1 MEKNTT
7 NNPSNDNPMS
17 DEIKLD
23 TNIDLNDSGE
33 ISEVVDKKQKDVKKV
48 SKNDSRL
55 KRKEVKAQKLAA
67 KKQKQEAKIAA
78 RQQKNT
84 RWFWFFILLLITI
97 ILLFLCDNHKK
108 TNFIKSQQ
116 YTIDTL
122 NNSVFEYKSKYIEK
136 DSSLTKLLSIYNNLL
151 QQTLVDNRDFSD
163 IQREILKLQ
172 RIVFLQDSILSEVKS
187 SIDVG
192 LSGYT
197 NDEVAVEMKDGKIY
211 ITMQN
216 QLMFPSGSAG
226 VQSKGMSA
234 LKTIADVLTLNPNI
248 DVIIEGHTDNVHVDP
263 NNKTYKD
270 NWELSTARSVAV
282 TRILI
287 ENYNI
292 VPERLSAAG
301 RSMYFPIAPNTT
313 AEGRAKN
320 RRIEVILTPNL
331 EELYNIA
338 GTQVQAQ

>member
-7 NNPSNDNPMS
+7 NNSNNNTPLS
-17 DEIKLD
+17 DEKKKETDI
-23 TNIDLNDSGE
+23 ILNETEDVSE
-33 ISEVVDKKQKDVKKV
+33 IAKKTKNDVKKS
-48 SKNDSRL
+48 SKLN
-55 KRKEVKAQKLAA
+55 KKEIKAQKIAA
-67 KKQKQEAKIAA
+67 KKQKQDAKIAS
-78 RQQKNT
+78 RQKKNT
-84 RWFWFFILLLITI
+84 RWFWFFILLLFTI
-97 ILLFLCDNHKK
+97 ILLFLWDNHRKSA
-108 TNFIKSQQ
+108 FIKTQQ

-122 NNSVFEYKSKYIEK
+122 NNSVFQYKSKYIEK
-136 DSSLTKLLSIYNNLL
+136 DSSLTKLLNIYNNLL

-163 IQREILKLQ
+163 IQNEVLKLQ
-172 RIVFLQDSILSEVKS
+172 TIVHLQDSILTEVKS
-187 SIDVG
+187 SIDVA
-192 LSGYT
+192 LSGYN

-216 QLMFPSGSAG
+216 QLMFPSGSAS

-234 LKTIADVLTLNPNI
+234 LKTIAEVLTLNPNI

-270 NWELSTARSVAV
+270 NWELSTARAVAV

-338 GTQVQAQ
+338 GTQVQTQ